1 MGSTIDAPFQ
11 SLTIVGFGLIGASLA
26 SALKARDP
34 KVRIIGAD
42 LPSGLEQEAV
52 VALTDERCD
61 ASQPAALEAAMA
73 ATEVTVLAAPVKVI
87 ERLLPSALRAARL
100 VTDCGSTKRSIVRVA
115 EQVGTARHFV
125 PGHPMAG
132 KPIGGAAAAVSDL
145 FEKKRWLLCPEI
157 ADAGAVR
164 RVRQLVDYVGASVVE
179 MSAAD
184 HDRAVAVTSH
194 APQLFASVL
203 AVQARRANAELAAG
217 PAYVSA
223 TRVAGGNLSMWRDIF
238 STNADA
244 LSDVI
249 LDLAA
254 ELQRIGE
261 RLRADDVESVIQ
273 VLKTARDLRSSRGD
287 SDN

>member
-1 MGSTIDAPFQ
+1 MGNSADAPFQ

-26 SALKARDP
+26 AAVKARDP

-42 LPSGLEQEAV
+42 LPQALQAASV

-61 ASQPAALEAAMA
+61 ANERAELEAAMA
-73 ATEVTVLAAPVKVI
+73 ASELTVLAAPVKVI
-87 ERLLPSALRAARL
+87 ERQLPSALRAARL
-100 VTDCGSTKRSIVRVA
+100 VTDCGSTKRSIVKVA
-115 EQVGTARHFV
+115 EQTGSTGHFV

-132 KPIGGAAAAVSDL
+132 KPTGGAAAAVADL
-145 FEKKRWLLCPEI
+145 FEKKRWLLCPEN
-157 ADAGAVR
+157 ADTGAVQ
-164 RVRQLVDYVGASVVE
+164 RVAQLVNFVGATVVE

-203 AVQARRANAELAAG
+203 AVQARRANAEVAAG

-244 LSDVI
+244 LSEVI

-261 RLRADDVESVIQ
+261 RLRADDVEAVLQ
-273 VLKTARDLRSSRGD
+273 VLRTARDLRASRSD
-287 SDN
+287 SDS